1 MRLFA
6 DADHKEISRASVGG
20 KAAGLAHLTRAGI
33 NVPIWFVLTT
43 DCFEAFL
50 GENLPEYVEILE
62 NYKAEDREK
71 LASLIENTEFCD
83 ELRASIR
90 AEITRRFNTG
100 DRLAVRSSAVDEDS
114 NSHSFAGMMDSF
126 LDVPA
131 DDSLLECIKKCYLS
145 AFSERIMKYREQNGL
160 IAPSIRV
167 AVVIQKMIDADH
179 AGVIFTSDPQT
190 NDPDEVLISVV
201 GGTGEKLVS
210 GESNSSDYILD
221 FEGNIVARSES
232 DGVSLS
238 DEILKEL
245 HEGALTI
252 EKSFSPRIAQDIE
265 FCIKDGEIYFLQS
278 RAITTHSHIDKNK
291 TRVILDNSNIIES
304 YSGVTTPL
312 TYSFAREVYA
322 KVYNQ
327 TLKHFYIKQEAID
340 EIQDDLQHMLLFYEN
355 KIYYRLNSWYRMTSL
370 YPGYETNK
378 KYMEN
383 MMGVKVALKES
394 KRQAKLRQLRIYLH
408 CISAMLR
415 IKKDSDRFRE
425 NFETITS
432 PYYRKDFEGASNAEL
447 LEIYDTIEAQILDKF
462 TVPITNDMATMVVYG
477 ILCDWVKKLPVD
489 NPEGVISDILGKQ
502 GQVES
507 VGQTLDLFKTVNKI
521 KNDTELS
528 SLFLSGDHSAIWA
541 ELDRREELATE
552 LDEYICRYGARTMD
566 ELKLE
571 TETMLERPEQLFD
584 MIAQYLA
591 IDTDLSVYRESYGEE
606 SKSKEDALYSACSAF
621 KRPLMR
627 LLVRITKFFVR
638 NRESLRLRRTYIYS
652 IVRKIFLRM
661 GANLEEMGVL
671 ERGRDVFYL
680 KKDELFRY
688 DKDGCE
694 DIAALRA
701 TVLARKAEME
711 ENREKPVN
719 ERMYF
724 YGEMRPE
731 NMIPIYSRQEAA
743 RGKSDLLSGVAGGG
757 GVAVG
762 RVKYVEDPT
771 DADVKGRILMAKR
784 TDPGWTVLFPMAD
797 AIIIERGSVLSHSA
811 VVAREMGLTLVVGI
825 RGLTDVIKD
834 GMLVRVDGINGTV
847 EILGE
852 GEEN

>member
-6 DADHKEISRASVGG
+6 DADYKEISRASVGG
-20 KAAGLAHLTRAGI
+20 KAAGLVHLTVAGI
-33 NVPIWFVLTT
+33 NVPTWFVLTT

-50 GENLPEYVEILE
+50 GENLTEYIETLE

-71 LASLIENTEFCD
+71 LASLIENTEFC
-83 ELRASIR
+83 EKLKSKIR
-90 AEITRRFNTG
+90 AEIARRFDTG

-126 LDVPA
+126 LDAPA
-131 DDSLLECIKKCYLS
+131 DDSLFECIKKCYLS

-160 IAPSIRV
+160 ITPSIRV

-190 NDPDEVLISVV
+190 NDPDEALISVV

-232 DGVSLS
+232 DGISLS

-245 HEGALTI
+245 HERALTI

-408 CISAMLR
+408 CISAMFR

-425 NFETITS
+425 NFEAITG
-432 PYYRKDFEGASNAEL
+432 PYYRKDFEGISNSEL

-477 ILCDWVKKLPVD
+477 ILCDWVKKLPVE

-507 VGQTLDLFKTVNKI
+507 VGQTFELFKIVNKI
-521 KNDTELS
+521 KSDTELS
-528 SLFLSGDHSAIWA
+528 KLFLSGDHSAIWA
-541 ELDRREELATE
+541 ELDRREELASE

-591 IDTDLSVYRESYGEE
+591 INTDLSVYRESDGEE
-606 SKSKEDALYSACSAF
+606 SKSKEEALYSACSAF

-661 GANLEEMGVL
+661 GANLENAGVL
-671 ERGRDVFYL
+671 EHGRDVFYL
-680 KKDELFRY
+680 QKDELFFY
-688 DKDGCE
+688 AKDGCE
-694 DIAALRA
+694 DISSLRA
-701 TVLARKAEME
+701 TVLARKNEME
-711 ENREKPVN
+711 ENRGKPVN

-724 YGEMRPE
+724 YGELSRD

-743 RGKSDLLSGVAGGG
+743 RGKSNLLSGVAGGG

-771 DADVKGRILMAKR
+771 DADVRGRILMAKR